1 MSGYFQQGRS
11 ALPHA
16 QQVRIVGGFNGWRH
30 ELFDFV
36 LKPRPDAPEVRSFY
50 QLASQPAREPLGSLY
65 WQTGMT
71 LLQLLGL
78 PQRRYASFQSAWH

>member
-1 MSGYFQQGRS
+1 MGCHTDDLLVWAPAPTPVGSVLPRHRVMSGYFQQGRS

-36 LKPRPDAPEVRSFY
+36 LKPRPGAPEVSNPDHFNRV
-50 QLASQPAREPLGSLY
+50 
-65 WQTGMT
+65 T
-71 LLQLLGL
+71 L
-78 PQRRYASFQSAWH
+78 

>member
-1 MSGYFQQGRS
+1 MCGYFQQGRS

-36 LKPRPDAPEVRSFY
+36 LKPRPNAPEVRN
-50 QLASQPAREPLGSLY
+50 QASRLKTT
-65 WQTGMT
+65 WT
-71 LLQLLGL
+71 LF
-78 PQRRYASFQSAWH
+78 P